1 MTADRSVNLNWWV
14 YDKVIVVIPKDRVV
28 VMERTSHFSGK
39 GWTTGL
45 PQLSATYRLLA
56 PIENPPRF
64 FLKSAQ
70 EYHGFKYT
78 PED

>member
-1 MTADRSVNLNWWV
+1 MAADGSANLNRWV
-14 YDKVIVVIPKDRVV
+14 YDKVIAVVPKDRVV
-28 VMERTSHFSGK
+28 VMGRTRHFLTK

-45 PQLSATYRLLA
+45 PQLPATYRLLA

-64 FLKSAQ
+64 FLKSVR